1 MDERKTLDLVMTKLR
16 SFCEETNVGMIL
28 VSHLRRAQGD
38 KGPEDGTQIS
48 LQMLRGSHSIV
59 QLSDF
64 VISLQ
69 RNISAGDNRADLVV
83 LKNRHTGRTGPAGQL
98 NYSQETGRLQET
110 LKFSNDSTTPTDYTD
125 F

>member
-1 MDERKTLDLVMTKLR
+1 MDERKSLDLVMTKLR
-16 SFCEETNVGMIL
+16 SFCEGCNVGMIL
-28 VSHLRRAQGD
+28 ISHLRRAQGD
-38 KGPEDGTQIS
+38 KGPEDGAQIS

-64 VISLQ
+64 CIALQ
-69 RNISAGDNRADLVV
+69 RNISAGDSRADLVV

-98 NYSQETGRLQET
+98 MYDQETGRLQEA
-110 LKFSNDSTTPTDYTD
+110 LDFSNNSTQPTDYTD